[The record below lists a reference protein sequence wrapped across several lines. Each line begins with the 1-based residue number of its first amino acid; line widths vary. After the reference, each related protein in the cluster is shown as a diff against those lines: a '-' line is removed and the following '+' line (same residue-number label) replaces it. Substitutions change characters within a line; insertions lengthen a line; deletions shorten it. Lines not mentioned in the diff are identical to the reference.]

1 MHFYKALL
9 VVVCAGLV
17 WAQTPDDPEVAR
29 ARAEIERLR
38 GLVAAGIAPRLRLE
52 KAEAALADAEDAAI
66 LRKTIYGS
74 ELTEAQSEDMIAAAV
89 RRLDRRRKAYETTQ
103 KLVDLKAAPA
113 LSLKPLQEDV
123 DAAARELDLAESRSR
138 LVYELAQM
146 ALAEEALYTQLT
158 EAPAEAPAIAERF
171 DGDGIFNMV
180 TFSRIEAAY
189 EEHFGKPMPIS
200 AMGETAVHRAMGF
213 DHRGRV
219 DVGLHPDTPEGQWL
233 RAYLMEN
240 RIPFFLFRQ
249 AVPGKATGAHIH
261 IGPISARI
269 SSGG

>member
-1 MHFYKALL
+1 MRFCTILL
-9 VVVCAGLV
+9 MVACAGLV
-17 WAQTPDDPEVAR
+17 CAQTPDDPEVAK
-29 ARAEIERLR
+29 ANAEIERLR
-38 GLVAAGIAPRLRLE
+38 GLVAAGAAPRLQLE
-52 KAEAALADAEDAAI
+52 KAQATMEDAQDEAI

-74 ELTEAQSEDMIAAAV
+74 ELTEAQSEDMLAAAV
-89 RRLDRRRKAYETTQ
+89 RRLDRRRKAYEAAR
-103 KLVDLKAAPA
+103 KLVDLKAAPP
-113 LSLKPLQEDV
+113 LSLKPLQDDV
-123 DAAARELDLAESRSR
+123 DAALRELDLAESRSR
-138 LVYELAQM
+138 LTYELAQM
-146 ALAEEALYTQLT
+146 ALAEEALFTQLA
-158 EAPAEAPAIAERF
+158 EAPAGAPAIAERY

-180 TFSRIEAAY
+180 ALSRIEAAF
-189 EEHFGKPMPIS
+189 EAHFGKPMPIS
-200 AMGETAVHRAMGF
+200 AMGETAVHRALGF

-261 IGPISARI
+261 IGPISPRI

>member
-1 MHFYKALL
+1 MRFSTVLL
-9 VVVCAGLV
+9 VAVCARLIC
-17 WAQTPDDPEVAR
+17 AQTPDDPAVAK
-29 ARAEIERLR
+29 ANAEIERLR
-38 GLVAAGIAPRLRLE
+38 GLVAAGAASRLQLE
-52 KAEAALADAEDAAI
+52 KAQAALEDAQDEAV

-74 ELTEAQSEDMIAAAV
+74 ELTEAQSEDMLAAAV
-89 RRLDRRRKAYETTQ
+89 RRLDRRRKAYEAVR
-103 KLVDLKAAPA
+103 KLVDMKSAPA
-113 LSLKPLQEDV
+113 LSLKPLQDDV
-123 DAAARELDLAESRSR
+123 DAALRELELAESRSR
-138 LVYELAQM
+138 LTYELAQM
-146 ALAEEALYTQLT
+146 ALAEDSLFTQLA
-158 EAPAEAPAIAERF
+158 EAPAGAPAIAERY

-180 TFSRIEAAY
+180 VFSRIEAAF
-189 EEHFGKPMPIS
+189 EAHFGKSMPIS
-200 AMGETAVHRAMGF
+200 AMGETAVHRALGF

-261 IGPISARI
+261 IGPISPRI

>member
-1 MHFYKALL
+1 MHSYTVLL
-9 VVVCAGLV
+9 VAVCAGLV
-17 WAQTPDDPEVAR
+17 CAQTPDDPEVTR

-38 GLVAAGIAPRLRLE
+38 SLVAVGAAPRLQVE
-52 KAEAALADAEDAAI
+52 KAEAALADAQDAAI

-89 RRLDRRRKAYETTQ
+89 RRLDRRRKAYEADQ
-103 KLVDLKAAPA
+103 KLVDIKAAPPQ
-113 LSLKPLQEDV
+113 SLKPLQENV
-123 DAAARELDLAESRSR
+123 DAALRELDRAESRAR
-138 LVYELAQM
+138 LTHELGLM
-146 ALAEEALYTQLT
+146 ALAEEALFTRLT

-171 DGDGIFNMV
+171 DGDGVFNMV
-180 TFSRIEAAY
+180 AFSRIEAAF
-189 EEHFGKPMPIS
+189 EGHFGKPMPIS

-219 DVGLHPDTPEGQWL
+219 DVGLNPDAPEGAWL
-233 RAYLMEN
+233 RVYLLEN

-261 IGPISARI
+261 IGPISPRL

>member
-1 MHFYKALL
+1 MHSYAVLLL
-9 VVVCAGLV
+9 VACSGLVCAQ
-17 WAQTPDDPEVAR
+17 APSDPEVAR
-29 ARAEIERLR
+29 AKAEIERLR
-38 GLVAAGIAPRLRLE
+38 GLVAAGAAPRLQLE
-52 KAEAALADAEDAAI
+52 KAEAAVEDAEDAAI

-74 ELTEAQSEDMIAAAV
+74 ELTEAQSEEMLAAAV
-89 RRLDRRRKAYETTQ
+89 RRLDRRRIALAGAQ
-103 KLVDLKAAPA
+103 KLVDMKATPP
-113 LSLKPLQEDV
+113 LSLKPFQEDV
-123 DAAARELDLAESRSR
+123 DAALKELDLAESRSR
-138 LVYELAQM
+138 LAYELTQM

-158 EAPAEAPAIAERF
+158 EAPAGAPAIAERF

-180 TFSRIEAAY
+180 AFSRIEAAF
-189 EEHFGKPMPIS
+189 EKHFGKPMPIS

>member
-1 MHFYKALL
+1 MHSYKALL
-9 VVVCAGLV
+9 VVVCAGLAC
-17 WAQTPDDPEVAR
+17 AQTPDDSGVAR
-29 ARAEIERLR
+29 ARTEVERLR
-38 GLVAAGIAPRLRLE
+38 GLVAAGAAPRLQME
-52 KAEAALADAEDAAI
+52 KAEAAVEDAEDAAI
-66 LRKTIYGS
+66 LRKTLYGS

-89 RRLDRRRKAYETTQ
+89 RRLDRRRKAYETAQ
-103 KLVDLKAAPA
+103 KLVDMKAAPPLA
-113 LSLKPLQEDV
+113 LKPLQEDV
-123 DAAARELDLAESRSR
+123 DAALKELDLAESRSR
-138 LVYELAQM
+138 LTYELAQM
-146 ALAEEALYTQLT
+146 AQAEEALYTQLT

-180 TFSRIEAAY
+180 AFSRIEAAF

-219 DVGLHPDTPEGQWL
+219 DVGLHPDTPEGAWL

-261 IGPISARI
+261 IGPISPRI
-269 SSGG
+269 SNGG

>member
-146 ALAEEALYTQLT
+146 ALARKPFIHSLPRLPPRLPPSPSDSMAT
-158 EAPAEAPAIAERF
+158 A
-171 DGDGIFNMV
+171 
-180 TFSRIEAAY
+180 FSI
-189 EEHFGKPMPIS
+189 
-200 AMGETAVHRAMGF
+200 
-213 DHRGRV
+213 
-219 DVGLHPDTPEGQWL
+219 WW
-233 RAYLMEN
+233 
-240 RIPFFLFRQ
+240 LFR
-249 AVPGKATGAHIH
+249 ALKRLTRS
-261 IGPISARI
+261 ISE
-269 SSGG
+269 SPCP

>member
-1 MHFYKALL
+1 MHSYTAL
-9 VVVCAGLV
+9 VVAVCAGLAC
-17 WAQTPDDPEVAR
+17 AQTPEDSGVAR
-29 ARAEIERLR
+29 ARAEVERLR
-38 GLVAAGIAPRLRLE
+38 GLLAAGAAPRLLVE
-52 KAEAALADAEDAAI
+52 KAEAALEDAQDAAI

-74 ELTEAQSEDMIAAAV
+74 ELTEAQAEDMIAAAV
-89 RRLDRRRKAYETTQ
+89 RRLDRRQKAFQATQ
-103 KLVDLKAAPA
+103 KLVDLKAAPRLA
-113 LSLKPLQEDV
+113 LKPLQEDV
-123 DAAARELDLAESRSR
+123 DAASRELDLAESRSR
-138 LVYELAQM
+138 LTYELAQM

-180 TFSRIEAAY
+180 AFSRIEAAY

-261 IGPISARI
+261 IGPISPRI

>member
-1 MHFYKALL
+1 MHSYTALL
-9 VVVCAGLV
+9 AAVCAGLAC
-17 WAQTPDDPEVAR
+17 AQTPDDPGVAR
-29 ARAEIERLR
+29 ARTEVERLR
-38 GLVAAGIAPRLRLE
+38 GLVAAGAAPRLQME
-52 KAEAALADAEDAAI
+52 KAEAALADARDAAI
-66 LRKTIYGS
+66 LRRTLYGS
-74 ELTEAQSEDMIAAAV
+74 ELDEAQAEDMIAAAV
-89 RRLDRRRKAYETTQ
+89 RRLDRRRKACEAAQ
-103 KLVDLKAAPA
+103 KLVDLKAAPP

-123 DAAARELDLAESRSR
+123 DGALRELDLAESRSR
-138 LVYELAQM
+138 LAYELTQM

-158 EAPAEAPAIAERF
+158 EAPAGAPAIAERF

-180 TFSRIEAAY
+180 AFSRIEAAF
-189 EEHFGKPMPIS
+189 EKHFGKPMPIS

-219 DVGLHPDTPEGQWL
+219 DVGLHPDTPEGEWL

-261 IGPISARI
+261 IGPISPRI
-269 SSGG
+269 ASGG